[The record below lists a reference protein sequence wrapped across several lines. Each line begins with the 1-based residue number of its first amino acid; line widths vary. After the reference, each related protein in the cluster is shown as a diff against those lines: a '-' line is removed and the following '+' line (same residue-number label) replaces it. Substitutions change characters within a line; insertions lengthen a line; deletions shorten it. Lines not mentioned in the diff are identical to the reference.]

1 MTKLLLFNKPFGVLS
16 QFSNH
21 DGHPGLG
28 AFIKEPGIYPAGR
41 LDHDSEGLLLLTDS
55 GQLQARISDPKHKM
69 VKTYWAQVEGDISE
83 TAVSQLCHGVVLNDG
98 PTRRAQVKKIPA
110 PAIWAR
116 QPPIRERK
124 NQPTSWIELQIT
136 EGRNRQV
143 RRMTASVGHPT
154 LRLIRIAIGP
164 WSLKELKPGE
174 SRWETVNLPTSTS
187 RSPNVKRPPGHK
199 RA

>member
-1 MTKLLLFNKPFGVLS
+1 M
-16 QFSNH
+16 
-21 DGHPGLG
+21 
-28 AFIKEPGIYPAGR
+28 FIKEPGIYPAGR
-41 LDHDSEGLLLLTDS
+41 LDHDSEGLLLLTDN
-55 GQLQARISDPKHKM
+55 GQLQAKISDPKHKM

-154 LRLIRIAIGP
+154 LRLIRMAIGP